1 MERDIVDRLR
11 AMAGPIVPNVC
22 TEAADEIE
30 RLRKEQDEAPQKV
43 TTDDGRTIRRSLNR
57 IAEHVGEA
65 SCVFAP
71 VALVREARD
80 LIKKLERSRDSI
92 YEDLTDA
99 FVQIE
104 RLTRERDAFK
114 AQADDVV
121 EVDID
126 DIERVIKAAKSLGKD
141 SIRLSARDI
150 WRMASDRRG
159 REEEDQPWN

>member
-30 RLRKEQDEAPQKV
+30 RL
-43 TTDDGRTIRRSLNR
+43 
-57 IAEHVGEA
+57 
-65 SCVFAP
+65 
-71 VALVREARD
+71 
-80 LIKKLERSRDSI
+80 
-92 YEDLTDA
+92 
-99 FVQIE
+99 
-104 RLTRERDAFK
+104 TRERDAFK

-121 EVDID
+121 EVEID
-126 DIERVIKAAKSLGKD
+126 DVERVIKAAKSLGKD

-150 WRMASDRRG
+150 WRMANDKRG